1 MLIHLHVKNLAL
13 IEEAEVD
20 FGEGLN
26 ILTGETGAGKSIL
39 IGSVNLALGQ
49 KLSRDMIREGESS
62 ALAELVFQV
71 NKSTEEK
78 LKELDVYPEDGQV
91 IITRKISENRSIC
104 KVNGETCTAAAIRRI
119 AELLLDIH
127 GQHEH
132 QSLLY
137 PDRQMEIL
145 DKFGSSEIEP
155 VKEETA
161 NLYRSYRQVKK
172 ELEAYEIGGYHYF
185 KLRDLGTALHF
196 QVGFDEASRSVQID
210 SETASDAPEQPA
222 AASDAEAVWTQVNAA
237 REAAGLD
244 PLALDDALCEAAQ
257 VRAEEL
263 AQVFD
268 HTRPNGESC
277 FTVLDEVDVGDYH
290 TAGENIAMGYG
301 DADSVMDGW
310 MNSPGHRANILNEDF
325 SRIGVAH
332 AGQGWV
338 QLFLG

>member
-1 MLIHLHVKNLAL
+1 M
-13 IEEAEVD
+13 
-20 FGEGLN
+20 
-26 ILTGETGAGKSIL
+26 
-39 IGSVNLALGQ
+39 
-49 KLSRDMIREGESS
+49 
-62 ALAELVFQV
+62 
-71 NKSTEEK
+71 
-78 LKELDVYPEDGQV
+78 
-91 IITRKISENRSIC
+91 
-104 KVNGETCTAAAIRRI
+104 
-119 AELLLDIH
+119 
-127 GQHEH
+127 
-132 QSLLY
+132 
-137 PDRQMEIL
+137 
-145 DKFGSSEIEP
+145 
-155 VKEETA
+155 
-161 NLYRSYRQVKK
+161 
-172 ELEAYEIGGYHYF
+172 
-185 KLRDLGTALHF
+185 
-196 QVGFDEASRSVQID
+196 QID

-222 AASDAEAVWTQVNAA
+222 AASDAEAVWTLVNAA

-277 FTVLDEVDVGDYH
+277 FTVLDEVDVGGYH

>member
-1 MLIHLHVKNLAL
+1 MR
-13 IEEAEVD
+13 
-20 FGEGLN
+20 
-26 ILTGETGAGKSIL
+26 GKTL
-39 IGSVNLALGQ
+39 L
-49 KLSRDMIREGESS
+49 
-62 ALAELVFQV
+62 
-71 NKSTEEK
+71 
-78 LKELDVYPEDGQV
+78 
-91 IITRKISENRSIC
+91 
-104 KVNGETCTAAAIRRI
+104 TAAACAALLTVSAMAAGIPAARSSMPVLVDGQDVAFDAYQI
-119 AELLLDIH
+119 ADYNYFKLLDIAAALAQTDSRFAVSYDAATRTIALTT
-127 GQHEH
+127 GADYVLVGGE
-132 QSLLY
+132 LTAGLV
-137 PDRQMEIL
+137 P
-145 DKFGSSEIEP
+145 
-155 VKEETA
+155 ETA
-161 NLYRSYRQVKK
+161 EADRSPVQVTVDGQPVQ
-172 ELEAYEIGGYHYF
+172 LEAYEIGGYHYF

-210 SETASDAPEQPA
+210 PETASDAPEQPA

-277 FTVLDEVDVGDYH
+277 FTVLDEVDVGGYH

>member
-1 MLIHLHVKNLAL
+1 MR
-13 IEEAEVD
+13 
-20 FGEGLN
+20 
-26 ILTGETGAGKSIL
+26 GKTL
-39 IGSVNLALGQ
+39 L
-49 KLSRDMIREGESS
+49 
-62 ALAELVFQV
+62 
-71 NKSTEEK
+71 
-78 LKELDVYPEDGQV
+78 
-91 IITRKISENRSIC
+91 
-104 KVNGETCTAAAIRRI
+104 TAAACAALMTVSAMAAGIPAARSSMPVLVDGQDVAFDAYQI
-119 AELLLDIH
+119 ADYNYFKLRDIAAALAQTDSRFAVSYDAATRTIALTTGADYVLVGGELTAGLV
-127 GQHEH
+127 
-132 QSLLY
+132 
-137 PDRQMEIL
+137 P
-145 DKFGSSEIEP
+145 
-155 VKEETA
+155 ETA
-161 NLYRSYRQVKK
+161 EADRSPVQVTVDGQPVQ
-172 ELEAYEIGGYHYF
+172 LEAYEIDGYHYF

-277 FTVLDEVDVGDYH
+277 FTVLDEVDVGGYH

>member
-1 MLIHLHVKNLAL
+1 MR
-13 IEEAEVD
+13 
-20 FGEGLN
+20 
-26 ILTGETGAGKSIL
+26 GKTL
-39 IGSVNLALGQ
+39 L
-49 KLSRDMIREGESS
+49 
-62 ALAELVFQV
+62 
-71 NKSTEEK
+71 
-78 LKELDVYPEDGQV
+78 
-91 IITRKISENRSIC
+91 
-104 KVNGETCTAAAIRRI
+104 TAAACAALLTVSAMAAGIPAARSSMPVLVDGQDVAFDAYQI
-119 AELLLDIH
+119 AD
-127 GQHEH
+127 
-132 QSLLY
+132 Y
-137 PDRQMEIL
+137 
-145 DKFGSSEIEP
+145 
-155 VKEETA
+155 
-161 NLYRSYRQVKK
+161 N
-172 ELEAYEIGGYHYF
+172 YF
-185 KLRDLGTALHF
+185 KLRDIAAALAQTDSRFAVSYDAATRTIALTTGADYVLVGGELTAGLVPEAAEADRSPVQVTVDGQPVQLEASEMCGCHNLKLGCLGPELHF

-222 AASDAEAVWTQVNAA
+222 AASDAEAVWTLVNAA

-277 FTVLDEVDVGDYH
+277 FTVLDEVDVGGYH

>member
-1 MLIHLHVKNLAL
+1 MR
-13 IEEAEVD
+13 
-20 FGEGLN
+20 
-26 ILTGETGAGKSIL
+26 GKTL
-39 IGSVNLALGQ
+39 L
-49 KLSRDMIREGESS
+49 
-62 ALAELVFQV
+62 
-71 NKSTEEK
+71 
-78 LKELDVYPEDGQV
+78 
-91 IITRKISENRSIC
+91 
-104 KVNGETCTAAAIRRI
+104 TAAACAALLTVNAMAAGIPAARSSMPVLVDGQDVAFDAYQI
-119 AELLLDIH
+119 ADYNYFKLRDIAAALAQTDSRFAVSYDAATRTIALTTGADYVLVGGKLTAGLVPEAAEADRSPVQVTVD
-127 GQHEH
+127 GQ
-132 QSLLY
+132 
-137 PDRQMEIL
+137 
-145 DKFGSSEIEP
+145 P
-155 VKEETA
+155 V
-161 NLYRSYRQVKK
+161 Q
-172 ELEAYEIGGYHYF
+172 LEAYEIGGYHYF

-277 FTVLDEVDVGDYH
+277 FTVLDEVDVGGYH